1 MRFLGGITGT
11 NELTAKTRANQS
23 TLNKAISWGRKY
35 NQVVDAINLA
45 EDAGDERKA
54 RLLRR
59 KEEEIYDRYVNY
71 LEELPKY
78 EQRKVENL
86 IFG

>member
-78 EQRKVENL
+78 EQRKVEKL